1 MAVAVFMPRQGN
13 TVESCIITNWN
24 KKPGDPVAVGD
35 VLFSYETD
43 KAAFEEEAQVPGTLL
58 KVLGAVT
65 GVLFIV
71 YFWNLDQKLLGWSY
85 VQVNKIFDRKEADIK
100 F

>member
-1 MAVAVFMPRQGN
+1 MTILERRALKKARQ
-13 TVESCIITNWN
+13 
-24 KKPGDPVAVGD
+24 KKRARR
-35 VLFSYETD
+35 
-43 KAAFEEEAQVPGTLL
+43 KAALHGLGVVL

-85 VQVNKIFDRKEADIK
+85 VQVNKIFDRKKADIK

>member
-1 MAVAVFMPRQGN
+1 MTFLERRALKKAKQKKKARRKKIMKACG
-13 TVESCIITNWN
+13 TV
-24 KKPGDPVAVGD
+24 
-35 VLFSYETD
+35 
-43 KAAFEEEAQVPGTLL
+43 L

>member
-1 MAVAVFMPRQGN
+1 MTFLERRAL
-13 TVESCIITNWN
+13 
-24 KKPGDPVAVGD
+24 KKAKQKKKAHR
-35 VLFSYETD
+35 
-43 KAAFEEEAQVPGTLL
+43 KAALKACGAVL

-85 VQVNKIFDRKEADIK
+85 VQANKIFDRKDADIK

>member
-1 MAVAVFMPRQGN
+1 MTFRERRALKKAKAKKKARRKAV
-13 TVESCIITNWN
+13 C
-24 KKPGDPVAVGD
+24 K
-35 VLFSYETD
+35 VL
-43 KAAFEEEAQVPGTLL
+43 GGIL
-58 KVLGAVT
+58 KVLGAVS

-85 VQVNKIFDRKEADIK
+85 VQVNKIFDRKKTDIK

>member
-1 MAVAVFMPRQGN
+1 MTFLERRAL
-13 TVESCIITNWN
+13 
-24 KKPGDPVAVGD
+24 KKAKQKK
-35 VLFSYETD
+35 
-43 KAAFEEEAQVPGTLL
+43 KARRKAILKVTGTLL

-100 F
+100 V